1 MQFDKP
7 GEYKPS
13 FLENSI
19 ENALDVLCGTN
30 RSGKPFFPPFLEA
43 WNCPGF
49 YGVLHRLLL

>member
-13 FLENSI
+13 FLEDST
-19 ENALDVLCGTN
+19 ENAIDALCGTN
-30 RSGKPFFPPFLEA
+30 RSGKPFFSRFLEA

-49 YGVLHRLLL
+49 YRGLHRLLL